1 MAILSVK
8 VLGKTHVCVIPDN
21 KHSSSLLP
29 LKRLGI
35 ILKLVQQVFTLK
47 HLHFT
52 TFTIIWITVD
62 SRLPGNYM
70 QVAESG
76 WEKIDSLLKRLI
88 RIFWRVNNEQMFYN
102 NSGFRSALFCLGQ
115 NLLDEN
121 HWNGFWAYNN
131 GTQIM

>member
-8 VLGKTHVCVIPDN
+8 VLGKTNVCVIPDN

-47 HLHFT
+47 QLHFT

-62 SRLPGNYM
+62 SRLSGNYI

-76 WEKIDSLLKRLI
+76 WEKIDRLLKRLI
-88 RIFWRVNNEQMFYN
+88 RICWRVNNEQMFYN
-102 NSGFRSALFCLGQ
+102 DSGFSSTL
-115 NLLDEN
+115 
-121 HWNGFWAYNN
+121 
-131 GTQIM
+131 